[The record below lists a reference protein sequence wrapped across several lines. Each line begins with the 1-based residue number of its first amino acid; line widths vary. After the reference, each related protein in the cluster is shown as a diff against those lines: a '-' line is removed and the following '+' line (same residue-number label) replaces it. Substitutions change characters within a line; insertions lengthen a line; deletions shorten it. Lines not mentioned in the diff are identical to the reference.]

1 MREARAQELT
11 TRRVALR
18 SLLAFAFLAA
28 VTVPAILGSHRLES
42 ELRLA
47 LGQLGGV
54 DRRWIAVALVG
65 FSGSLASAI
74 AAWWIVTRSC
84 GARGGKLDAVFR
96 FGVGAV
102 VQILTPAR
110 LGDAVRVA
118 LFARTVEAE
127 GPVLRV
133 GGAYAMLE
141 GARAVALGLLLAVAW
156 LVGGMSFW
164 PVAIV
169 TAIAVVV
176 VVAVNVTARR
186 TTRGPFARILATART
201 LRADPRAA
209 AALLGTCVASAGLRV
224 LACSALAAG
233 LGIHSP
239 LVVGLVACCAVDLAG
254 LLPLTPGNMGLA
266 GGAIAVALAARGV
279 GLPQSLGLGIL
290 FQGCESS
297 VSLTVGLVSL
307 VGLGGMPAGKRRVV
321 LVGAA
326 AAAAGAV
333 TTLGVT
339 LFA

>member
-1 MREARAQELT
+1 LT
-11 TRRVALR
+11 TACVARR
-18 SLLAFAFLAA
+18 SLLAFGLLAA
-28 VTVPAILGSHRLES
+28 VAVPAVLGSHRVAAQ
-42 ELRLA
+42 LRLA
-47 LGQLGGV
+47 LEQLGGA

-65 FSGSLASAI
+65 FAGSLASAV

-118 LFARTVEAE
+118 LFARTVDAE

-164 PVAIV
+164 PVTIV
-169 TAIAVVV
+169 ATVAVLVVV
-176 VVAVNVTARR
+176 GVNVMARR
-186 TTRGPFARILATART
+186 TTRGPFARILATARA
-201 LRADPRAA
+201 LRSDPRAA
-209 AALLGTCVASAGLRV
+209 AALLATCVGSAVLRV

-233 LGIHSP
+233 LGIRSA

-297 VSLTVGLVSL
+297 ISLAVGLVSL
-307 VGLGGMPAGKRRVV
+307 VGLGGVPSGKRRVI

-339 LFA
+339 LLA